1 MMFDRGITFLTPKPD
16 WKTSKFIKSSLVELK
31 VSYKLPFFELYF
43 DLRSNEP

>member
-1 MMFDRGITFLTPKPD
+1 MMFDRGITFFNPKARV
-16 WKTSKFIKSSLVELK
+16 KNFEVHLVELK